1 MRRRWIRKLRLGA
14 ILSVAV
20 LGTALGVVAGSE
32 QEEIAAVEAVPAEEI
47 VTAKAATD
55 VLLPTPLSLMPR
67 APQPPPPLGLPRPDR
82 AFPQPWKRHAVPVAD
97 DRGQARIV
105 VVLDDLGLN
114 RPAARRAIALPGP
127 LTLSFM
133 TYAENLAP
141 LASAARASGHELL
154 LHVPM
159 EPSNAE
165 IDPGPRALVRG
176 QSEEEVRGNLIWG
189 LERLE
194 GFVGINNHMGSGFTT
209 DEAGMRVVMAVLRD
223 RGLLFLDSRTAGSSR
238 GMTLAAEMGVPA
250 AARDIF
256 LDHEISRTFIRSQLE
271 ATEALARREG
281 VAVAIGHPH
290 PETLDLLEEWLPSLK
305 ERGFLLVPVSAV
317 VPDPK
322 AGPQADVSPVTAAR
336 GDRVQ
341 SDP

>member
-141 LASAARASGHELL
+141 LASAARA
-154 LHVPM
+154 
-159 EPSNAE
+159 
-165 IDPGPRALVRG
+165 
-176 QSEEEVRGNLIWG
+176 
-189 LERLE
+189 
-194 GFVGINNHMGSGFTT
+194 
-209 DEAGMRVVMAVLRD
+209 
-223 RGLLFLDSRTAGSSR
+223 
-238 GMTLAAEMGVPA
+238 
-250 AARDIF
+250 
-256 LDHEISRTFIRSQLE
+256 
-271 ATEALARREG
+271 
-281 VAVAIGHPH
+281 
-290 PETLDLLEEWLPSLK
+290 
-305 ERGFLLVPVSAV
+305 
-317 VPDPK
+317 
-322 AGPQADVSPVTAAR
+322 
-336 GDRVQ
+336 
-341 SDP
+341 